1 MKGGIGH
8 LGQWLLTATKKVQ
21 RVGQGQKST
30 KEVFSVHEPW
40 YSLNW
45 LPTMIQ
51 SGFPYHNLTTL
62 YPSLR
67 SPVGLR
73 PGNPA
78 FSLEVDI
85 RVQTQISRVKLQF
98 RGKQSEPL
106 SHPTQAQ
113 IDTQHKKWRSQ
124 QSITVLKW
132 HNIFQQI

>member
-1 MKGGIGH
+1 MVLSKLVAH
-8 LGQWLLTATKKVQ
+8 YD
-21 RVGQGQKST
+21 
-30 KEVFSVHEPW
+30 P
-40 YSLNW
+40 
-45 LPTMIQ
+45 Q

-73 PGNPA
+73 PGNLHQYPA

-98 RGKQSEPL
+98 RESEPL

-113 IDTQHKKWRSQ
+113 INTQHKK
-124 QSITVLKW
+124 
-132 HNIFQQI
+132 